1 MRNSFQR
8 LIILIFPLLF
18 MAFLSSCEDP
28 ELDALME
35 EYCDCISDS
44 RYEESKHLEC
54 IEKWMPLRRSIR
66 NSPENCKRFLRKRM
80 SVIEGIGV

>member
-44 RYEESKHLEC
+44 RYEESKHIEC
-54 IEKWMPLRRSIR
+54 IEKMDAIKEKYKEQP
-66 NSPENCKRFLRKRM
+66 RKLQK
-80 SVIEGIGV
+80 VLEKTDECY